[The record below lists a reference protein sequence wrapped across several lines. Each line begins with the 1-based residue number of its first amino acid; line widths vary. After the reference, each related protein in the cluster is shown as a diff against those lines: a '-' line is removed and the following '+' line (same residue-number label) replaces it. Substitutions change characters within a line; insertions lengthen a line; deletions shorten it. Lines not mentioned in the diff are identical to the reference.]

1 MRTIILSTEIY
12 IVLPK
17 LDIFVLLN
25 NYINDGTWSYINDA
39 PRYHLSVTC
48 ISDLVIGNISLD
60 GDVGNNVLMLLLSC
74 LTDQKKQNYELEIRR
89 SGLESAIYSVGAT
102 ERVS

>member
-48 ISDLVIGNISLD
+48 ISA
-60 GDVGNNVLMLLLSC
+60 VGNNVLMLLLSC

>member
-48 ISDLVIGNISLD
+48 IR
-60 GDVGNNVLMLLLSC
+60 DVGNNVLMLLLSC